1 MIDKTGREI
10 YQFYITKILNFCYIF
25 VIIIPKISA
34 IWYIIYKLIVY
45 AKKGEKMGKFNTF
58 LSTEFNKKNIS
69 QNKFAQKLGIS
80 SFYLGQLLKGEKSPP
95 DRELQTKIL
104 NELDL
109 SKQKKNKYYDLI
121 AKEKND
127 IPTDIYQYIL
137 NNPDNWD
144 EIRKEIERKN
154 EKWAQTYKQ
163 KQI

>member
-1 MIDKTGREI
+1 
-10 YQFYITKILNFCYIF
+10 
-25 VIIIPKISA
+25 
-34 IWYIIYKLIVY
+34 
-45 AKKGEKMGKFNTF
+45 MGKFNTF

-137 NNPDNWD
+137 NNPDKWD

-154 EKWAQTYKQ
+154 KKWAQTYKQ